1 MNNYEQDI
9 IRILE
14 EAGKNGLPVKKI
26 AKHVYNMRNGLF
38 NPVSYEEVYK
48 DILAYINKNNK
59 SKRPLLKKTGK
70 WGYYSLSDYTEAAR
84 LQTFNFDAV
93 AEDEN
98 NDYDSG
104 KVISNEDLSLSL
116 FD

>member
-9 IRILE
+9 IRILQ

-38 NPVSYEEVYK
+38 NTISYDEVYK

-59 SKRPLLKKTGK
+59 SRHPLLKKTGK
-70 WGYYSLSDYTEAAR
+70 WGYYSLSNYLEAAR

-93 AEDEN
+93 EEDS
-98 NDYDSG
+98 DDDSS
-104 KVISNEDLSLSL
+104 KVINTEDLSLSL